1 MALRERPHQAREQT
15 QQMQQR
21 LDESQQRIQETE
33 QQLHHYHQQ
42 QQQMQQ
48 QMDELEQQLQHNQLQ
63 HQQQMQQQLDE
74 FRQALHEQQQQ
85 IDESLSRASQQID
98 ESLSRASQQIYR
110 RLLWA
115 AVITFYIVTLY
126 FLIFRGSTVERA
138 EVSYIQLKNSQQQ
151 TEHTIQQQQQQETIQ
166 QLKLQFEE
174 KLRPRE
180 PSKPS
185 PKQPSKQ
192 PSKQRD
198 TKTTCT
204 HTTVTMSTSLSQ
216 AFRTQSHSKI
226 ITIPTRLDAKS
237 KQRIVR
243 WKDIQQYFKDAQGV
257 MNGDDAVLFLTD
269 DDLEDLIPLRIAHHP
284 GVVLEVVM
292 AIDEQHDSRSVVTP
306 IASVTLEQGLSSSS
320 DSRMNGAQP
329 AHSTSGDIRPMET
342 DVAALKIM
350 DTDNSQ
356 ALVVHSQSLL
366 SENRVSLH
374 SSSTL
379 YNTIHQPVSSSSHG
393 HSTTS
398 AEQFIDGGVERR
410 LLEMGSTMAQ
420 QEELR
425 QLRQQMQQMQQQMDG
440 IRQQAENSRQQVRD
454 SQQQLQQQ
462 VDEVVQKIQE
472 LYQRTQHFQQI
483 DTVLQQIDAAIQE
496 VRHKNQDVSE
506 SKHTLEQEVAQL
518 PEVARKGQEPELR
531 WLSTDRLALMQFRI
545 NELLD
550 TSVGE
555 LSVPRLFVVLPKS
568 TPSAD
573 GNRDSRPLQFRLHF
587 LCESSAHTKEHE
599 AHFVNHPG
607 YELTKPNEFFDKYGS
622 YLLTMA
628 YMVKFRSMS
637 RSRLWP
643 SSVTDET
650 STNQDHLSYV
660 RNNIHGLL
668 DEAIRH
674 LEEITGNISGDMED
688 IAHWM
693 LSAFEHGQVEQY
705 FKIEV
710 GEGYVSCDIL
720 PTITHDG
727 HYIWVCD
734 EHRRQHHESTM
745 KHLEQVIEANGGKCS
760 IDEGDIEIEVVTA
773 TETLSKM
780 FRDVIVKLC
789 NTPTSEGRTPLKVLR
804 FNLDGVDPSGSTKDI
819 VIDQTQLNSL
829 ELRFRRVSLS
839 VHIAEGGAQDTVME
853 INCLADI
860 AQEEIDFIQ
869 QCRPVLLL
877 IMDTPE
883 KEDED
888 RLVNIL
894 QQNPTLTELDIRCI
908 GDRSFAVI
916 DFIISTMEKI
926 RQDMGS
932 SALRTSVVAGQW
944 VAPLGSDD
952 ESNCDIGVTVSFS
965 TDSDALDMETNIRL
979 PDDDIHAESPVRKF
993 ITQYGWSIRTLRARW
1008 SFNDEIAT
1016 LLDDATRERGSRIM
1030 ELDLNPFSLT
1040 VSGLDALDRVIKR
1053 SQSFTRLRLVLSW
1066 LKDNR
1071 TIGTAMTL
1079 LGRYRDKLH
1088 DLFIQEDPTATW
1100 VHEFV
1105 RAFPTRASFPELR
1118 DLYAVVKPSKDM
1130 TAPVYVQ
1137 WIISMVSTPSQ
1148 TISSS
1153 SSTTPLADES
1163 QEMGSIAPLNNI
1175 VLSGFQLQPEDWESL
1190 VGALDLSS
1198 LVEMNL
1204 EDSNFSQDQ
1213 LKLLVDRIE
1222 AFGPRP
1228 VSLKTLSVP
1237 GTGLIPNAKV
1247 NALFKKL
1254 EGRDPAI
1261 TINRE

>member
-1 MALRERPHQAREQT
+1 MFC
-15 QQMQQR
+15 
-21 LDESQQRIQETE
+21 
-33 QQLHHYHQQ
+33 
-42 QQQMQQ
+42 
-48 QMDELEQQLQHNQLQ
+48 LQVCIIEYVSSHPSDSPLT
-63 HQQQMQQQLDE
+63 L
-74 FRQALHEQQQQ
+74 
-85 IDESLSRASQQID
+85 I
-98 ESLSRASQQIYR
+98 
-110 RLLWA
+110 LL
-115 AVITFYIVTLY
+115 
-126 FLIFRGSTVERA
+126 
-138 EVSYIQLKNSQQQ
+138 
-151 TEHTIQQQQQQETIQ
+151 
-166 QLKLQFEE
+166 
-174 KLRPRE
+174 P
-180 PSKPS
+180 
-185 PKQPSKQ
+185 
-192 PSKQRD
+192 
-198 TKTTCT
+198 
-204 HTTVTMSTSLSQ
+204 
-216 AFRTQSHSKI
+216 
-226 ITIPTRLDAKS
+226 
-237 KQRIVR
+237 
-243 WKDIQQYFKDAQGV
+243 
-257 MNGDDAVLFLTD
+257 LFHFVPCS
-269 DDLEDLIPLRIAHHP
+269 LIPLRIAHHP
-284 GVVLEVVM
+284 GVILEVVM
-292 AIDEQHDSRSVVTP
+292 AIDEKHDPRSVVAP
-306 IASVTLEQGLSSSS
+306 ISSVTLEQDLSSSS
-320 DSRMNGAQP
+320 NSRMSGTQP
-329 AHSTSGDIRPMET
+329 AHNTSSDTEM
-342 DVAALKIM
+342 DVAAMRIT

-374 SSSTL
+374 SSNPL
-379 YNTIHQPVSSSSHG
+379 YNTIHHQTAPSPPQG

-398 AEQFIDGGVERR
+398 TEQFIDGGMERR
-410 LLEMGSTMAQ
+410 LLEMRNAMAQ
-420 QEELR
+420 QEELH
-425 QLRQQMQQMQQQMDG
+425 QLRQQMQHQMDG
-440 IRQQAENSRQQVRD
+440 VQQHAEDSQQQARD
-454 SQQQLQQQ
+454 SQQQLQHQM
-462 VDEVVQKIQE
+462 DEVIQKIQE

-496 VRHKNQDVSE
+496 VRQKNQNESE
-506 SKHTLEQEVAQL
+506 SQHTLEQEVSKL
-518 PEVARKGQEPELR
+518 PEVARRGQEPELR
-531 WLSTDRLALMQFRI
+531 WLSTDRLVLMQSRI
-545 NELLD
+545 SELLD

-568 TPSAD
+568 TPTAD
-573 GNRDSRPLQFRLHF
+573 DNRDLRPLQFRLHF

-599 AHFVNHPG
+599 AHFANHPG
-607 YELTKPNEFFDKYGS
+607 FDLTKPNEFFDKYGS

-628 YMVKFRSMS
+628 YMVKFKSMS

-650 STNQDHLSYV
+650 GTNQDHLSHV
-660 RNNIHGLL
+660 RNNIHGLI

-674 LEEITGNISGDMED
+674 LEGITGNISGDMED
-688 IAHWM
+688 TSQWM
-693 LSAFEHGQVEQY
+693 LSAFELGQVEQY
-705 FKIEV
+705 LKIED
-710 GEGYVSCDIL
+710 GEGYVSLDIL

-734 EHRRQHHESTM
+734 EHRRQHHEYTL
-745 KHLEQVIEANGGKCS
+745 KHLEEVIEANGGKCS

-780 FRDVIVKLC
+780 FRDAIVKLC

-804 FNLDGVDPSGSTKDI
+804 FSLNGVDPSGSTKDI

-829 ELRFRRVSLS
+829 ELRFKRVSLS
-839 VHIAEGGAQDTVME
+839 AHISEGGAQDTVME

-894 QQNPTLTELDIRCI
+894 QRNPTLTELDIRCI

-916 DFIISTMEKI
+916 DFIVSTMEKI
-926 RQDMGS
+926 RQDMVS

-952 ESNCDIGVTVSFS
+952 ESNCDIGVTVSFRP
-965 TDSDALDMETNIRL
+965 DALDMETSIRL
-979 PDDDIHAESPVRKF
+979 PDDDIRTESPVCKF
-993 ITQYGWSIRTLRARW
+993 ITRYGWSIRTLRARW

-1071 TIGTAMTL
+1071 TVGTAMTL

-1100 VHEFV
+1100 IHEFV

-1118 DLYAVVKPSKDM
+1118 DLYAVVKPSKDK

-1137 WIISMVSTPSQ
+1137 WIIAMVSTPSQ
-1148 TISSS
+1148 TICSSS
-1153 SSTTPLADES
+1153 SSTTPPPEES

-1190 VGALDLSS
+1190 IGAIDLSS

-1247 NALFKKL
+1247 HALFKAL